1 MHLHYFSPQMYTS
14 MFLKTNALR
23 LAPVFYISILFCF
36 TELRSQTLNEP
47 AEILEAYRK
56 ATRSASGKPGNKYWQ
71 NTAVYDIA
79 ISALPPSR
87 VIRGSETIH
96 YSNNSPDTLKSIV
109 IKLIQNEHKPGA
121 GSYGRMDKNYLTS
134 GIKIEKLLVDGRK
147 SQWSK
152 HMGKATW
159 QELPLSEPLLP
170 GKKLKVDIAWSYPVS
185 RKAGRE
191 GMLDET
197 SFFLAYFYPR
207 IAVYDDYMGWDKTD
221 FTGGPE
227 FYNDFN
233 DYSLK
238 VSVPANYIV
247 WATGE
252 LRNPD
257 QVLQADVVE
266 RLRQSAVSDATIT
279 IAGLA
284 ELKDRRITRQNNVN
298 TWHFEASNVPDVAL
312 GLSDH
317 YIWDAS
323 SVVVDSVSGRRAEMH
338 AAYSDTASAYRE
350 MVQDGRYALNWFS
363 HHLPGVP
370 YPYPKMTAFEGNA
383 DMEYPMMINDTSI
396 EGPNGRR
403 VTNHEIAHSWFP
415 FYMGTNETRYAFMDE
430 GWASTLELLIGRS
443 YTERNAIDN
452 LYKLKRVKPWI
463 QNAGTRAEQTIM
475 TPSNEQKA
483 AYRFNAYNKPSLAY
497 LALMDLL
504 GEADFKKSLLV
515 YMQRWNGKHPMP
527 WDFFH
532 TFNDVSGRSLNW
544 FWNNWFFSR
553 YYIDISLEKVE
564 KSADGY
570 TVYVGNT
577 GGFAVPFDVVIRY
590 ADGTVEKLHQDPGI
604 WEKNEKEAIVKLG
617 QRKKIKD
624 LKLDGDLFMDADLGD
639 NVWIAK

>member
-1 MHLHYFSPQMYTS
+1 

-36 TELRSQTLNEP
+36 SELRSQTLNEP
-47 AEILEAYRK
+47 KNILEAYK
-56 ATRSASGKPGNKYWQ
+56 KNTRSISGDPGGRYWQ
-71 NTAVYDIA
+71 NSASYDIS
-79 ISALPPSR
+79 ITALPPSR
-87 VIRGSETIH
+87 TIRGSETIS

-109 IKLIQNEHKPGA
+109 IKLILNEHKPGA
-121 GSYGRMDKNYLTS
+121 GSFGRIDKNYLTA
-134 GIKIEKLLVDGRK
+134 GIKIEKLLVDGKK
-147 SQWSK
+147 SLWSK
-152 HMGKATW
+152 DMGRTTW

-170 GKKLKVDIAWSYPVS
+170 GKNLKMEIDWSYPIS

-207 IAVYDDYMGWDKTD
+207 IAVYDDYAGWDKTD
-221 FTGGPE
+221 FNGGPE

-247 WATGE
+247 WATGVLKNQE
-252 LRNPD
+252 
-257 QVLQADVVE
+257 QVLQADVIG
-266 RLRQSAVSDATIT
+266 RLKQAAVSDSTIT

-284 ELKDRRITRQNNVN
+284 DLKGRRITQQSKVN
-298 TWHFEASNVPDVAL
+298 TWHFEASNVSDVAL

-323 SVVVDSVSGRRAEMH
+323 SVVVDSASGRRAEMH

-443 YTERNAIDN
+443 YAQREDMDN

-463 QNAGTRAEQTIM
+463 QSARPGGEQAII
-475 TPSNEQKA
+475 TPSNELKA

-497 LALMDLL
+497 LALIDLL
-504 GEADFKKSLLV
+504 GEEQFKKGLLA
-515 YMQRWNGKHPMP
+515 YMERWNGKHPMP
-527 WDFFH
+527 WDFFN

-553 YYIDISLEKVE
+553 YYIDLSVEKVVQ
-564 KSADGY
+564 SAEDY
-570 TVYVGNT
+570 TVYVRNT

-590 ADGTVEKLHQDPGI
+590 EDGKVEKLHQSPGV
-604 WEKNEKEAIVKLG
+604 WEKNEKETIVNLG
-617 QRKKIKD
+617 QRKKIRD
-624 LKLDGDLFMDADLGD
+624 IKLEGDLFIDANFGD
-639 NVWIAK
+639 NTWLAK